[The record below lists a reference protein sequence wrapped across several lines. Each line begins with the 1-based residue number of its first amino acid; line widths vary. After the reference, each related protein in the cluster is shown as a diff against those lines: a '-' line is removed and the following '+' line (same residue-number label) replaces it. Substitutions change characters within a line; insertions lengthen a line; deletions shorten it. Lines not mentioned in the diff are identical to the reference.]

1 MADNLYFDT
10 RGNVTEPVPF
20 TQAVIDGLAQGG
32 GLYVP
37 QNVPQLSLDEIC
49 ALADLPYAQRAA
61 KLYKAF
67 GVDMPSDLV
76 DQLMESAYGAQ
87 WDTDAIAPITTVGEN
102 THVLELWH
110 GPTSAFKDMALQ
122 CLPRFFSASAKLLRE
137 RGKLDHEF
145 MILVATSGDTGKAA
159 LEGFRDVEGVSIGV
173 MYPEG
178 GVSDIQHKQM
188 ATQRGNNVQV
198 WAVRGNF
205 DDCQTGAKNTFNDE
219 AFAAK
224 LAKEQGVAL
233 SSANSINWGRLLP
246 QVVYYVSAYG
256 QLVKEGKVEAGKP
269 IDVCV
274 PTGNFGN
281 ILAAWY
287 AKKMGTPIETL
298 LCASNTNRVLTDFIN
313 TGTYDISTRE
323 FVLTPSPSMDIL
335 VSSNLE
341 RQLFELT
348 GRNPQA
354 IAGWMQDLREKKCFQ
369 VDKET
374 FAAVRS
380 TFRADAVE
388 DQECL
393 DTIKAVFEEH
403 GYLLDPHTA
412 VAYKVAENLR
422 GENPVLVASTAH
434 WAKFGNNVYRALHG
448 IPAGQSLPSQV
459 AELTGCQLNKLI
471 AEETGC
477 SHIPAGLAELDALDI
492 RFSQV
497 IDGTTDCIEDAV
509 VAFLQKLG
517 E

>member
-1 MADNLYFDT
+1 MAENLYIDT

-20 TQAVIDGLAQGG
+20 TQAVINGLAQGG

-37 QNVPQLSLDEIC
+37 QNVPSLTLEQICDLAKLPYAERAAAIYKLFDVDMPAELVDSLMASTYGEQWDTADIAPISSLDE
-49 ALADLPYAQRAA
+49 
-61 KLYKAF
+61 
-67 GVDMPSDLV
+67 
-76 DQLMESAYGAQ
+76 
-87 WDTDAIAPITTVGEN
+87 N
-102 THVLELWH
+102 THILELWH

-122 CLPRFFSASAKLLRE
+122 CLPRFFSASAQLLRE
-137 RGKLDHEF
+137 RGQLDHEF

-159 LEGFRDVEGVSIGV
+159 LEGFKDVDGVSIGV
-173 MYPEG
+173 MYPDG
-178 GVSDIQHKQM
+178 GVSDIQYKQM
-188 ATQRGNNVQV
+188 ATQRGSNVQV

-219 AFAAK
+219 AFAQK
-224 LAKEQGVAL
+224 LAAEQGVAL

-246 QVVYYVSAYG
+246 QVVYYISAYA
-256 QLVKEGKVEAGKP
+256 QMVADGKVEAGAK

-287 AKKMGTPIETL
+287 AKQIGTPIDML

-313 TGTYDISTRE
+313 TGTYDISDRP

-354 IAGWMQDLREKKCFQ
+354 IAGWMNDLREQKKFQ

-374 FAAVRS
+374 FAKVREA
-380 TFRADAVE
+380 FRADSVG

-393 DTIKAVFEEH
+393 DTVKEVFDQY

-412 VAYKVAENLR
+412 VAYRAAQNLR
-422 GENPVLVASTAH
+422 GENPVLIASTAH
-434 WAKFGNNVYRALHG
+434 WAKFGNNVYRALHNIAAG
-448 IPAGQSLPSQV
+448 DDLPAEV
-459 AELTGCQLNKLI
+459 AALSGCQLNELI
-471 AEETGC
+471 QKETNA
-477 SHIPAGLAELDALDI
+477 SAVPAGLAELDDLDI
-492 RFSQV
+492 RFTQV
-497 IDGTTDCIEDAV
+497 IDGNTAAIEESV
-509 VAFLQKLG
+509 VAFVESLK
-517 E
+517 

>member
-1 MADNLYFDT
+1 MAENLYIDT
-10 RGNVTEPVPF
+10 RGNVTQPVPF

-37 QNVPQLSLDEIC
+37 QNVPTLSLEQIC
-49 ALADLPYAQRAA
+49 DLAKLPYAQRAA
-61 KLYKAF
+61 SIYRLF
-67 GVDMPSDLV
+67 DVDIPAELV
-76 DQLMESAYGAQ
+76 ESLMASAYGDQ
-87 WDTDAIAPITTVGEN
+87 WDTDQIAPITSLDEN

-122 CLPRFFSASAKLLRE
+122 CLPRFFSASAQLLRD
-137 RGKLDHEF
+137 RGQLDHEF

-159 LEGFRDVEGVSIGV
+159 LEGFKDVEGVSIGV
-173 MYPEG
+173 MYPDG
-178 GVSDIQHKQM
+178 GVSDIQYKQM
-188 ATQRGNNVQV
+188 ATQKGGNVQV

-205 DDCQTGAKNTFNDE
+205 DDCQTGAKNTFNDQ
-219 AFAAK
+219 AFAQK
-224 LAKEQGVAL
+224 LADQQGVAL

-246 QVVYYVSAYG
+246 QVVYYISAYA
-256 QLVKEGKVEAGKP
+256 QMVADGKIEAGRK

-287 AKKMGTPIETL
+287 AKQIGTPIDML

-313 TGTYDISTRE
+313 TGTYDISDRP

-354 IAGWMQDLREKKCFQ
+354 ISAWMKDLREQKRFQ

-374 FAAVRS
+374 FAQVRS
-380 TFRADAVE
+380 TFRSDSVG

-393 DTIKAVFEEH
+393 STIKQVFDQY

-412 VAYKVAENLR
+412 VAYKVAQNLR
-422 GENPVLVASTAH
+422 DENPVLIASTAH
-434 WAKFGNNVYRALHG
+434 WAKFGDNVYRALHN
-448 IPAGQSLPSQV
+448 IAAKDPLPEQV
-459 AELTGCQLNKLI
+459 AALSGCQLNSLI
-471 AEETGC
+471 AQETGA
-477 SHIPAGLAELDALDI
+477 SAVPAGLAELDDLDV
-492 RFSQV
+492 RFTQV
-497 IDGTTDCIEDAV
+497 IDGTTECIEDAV
-509 VAFLQKLG
+509 CAFLQSLK
-517 E
+517 